1 MSTQAI
7 VIGNFD
13 GVHRGHQHLFRIAK
27 MAAGGGRVAAVTFEP
42 LPAAVLRPEIPMG
55 RLTPRGERAELLRS
69 ACAVDEVVE
78 LDATGNIVW
87 SRDGFNGAMA
97 ADRLADGR
105 TLVLDAQQGMI
116 VELDA
121 AGAETGRKPLRGVRG
136 ATGMD
141 AY

>member
-1 MSTQAI
+1 
-7 VIGNFD
+7 
-13 GVHRGHQHLFRIAK
+13 
-27 MAAGGGRVAAVTFEP
+27 
-42 LPAAVLRPEIPMG
+42 
-55 RLTPRGERAELLRS
+55 
-69 ACAVDEVVE
+69 
-78 LDATGNIVW
+78 
-87 SRDGFNGAMA
+87 MA

>member
-1 MSTQAI
+1 MT
-7 VIGNFD
+7 
-13 GVHRGHQHLFRIAK
+13 
-27 MAAGGGRVAAVTFEP
+27 
-42 LPAAVLRPEIPMG
+42 
-55 RLTPRGERAELLRS
+55 
-69 ACAVDEVVE
+69 DEVVE

-121 AGAETGRKPLRGVRG
+121 AGAESGRKPLRGARG

-141 AY
+141 GY